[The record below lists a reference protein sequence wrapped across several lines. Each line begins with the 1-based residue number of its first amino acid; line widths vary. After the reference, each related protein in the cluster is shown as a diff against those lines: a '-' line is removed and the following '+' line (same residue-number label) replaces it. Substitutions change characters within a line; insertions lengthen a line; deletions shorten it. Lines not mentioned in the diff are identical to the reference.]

1 MTPDRRTDRGEE
13 LDAGDDATDGQMTD
27 GGAGTEASSTDG
39 GQRASDGGVD
49 PEPIGD
55 RDRQTGRP
63 EQVASVEEIDWRG
76 WLLVGLVLVCFLV
89 IPAMVLYL
97 PQAQGFLESLGLSL
111 RQAYLALPMIPAI
124 ALGVVAVWAALRT
137 QARE

>member
-1 MTPDRRTDRGEE
+1 MTNDRRADRSEQRRG
-13 LDAGDDATDGQMTD
+13 GDGGTAGQMTD
-27 GGAGTEASSTDG
+27 DGAGTEASTG
-39 GQRASDGGVD
+39 GGRRASDGGVD

-63 EQVASVEEIDWRG
+63 EQVASAEEIDWRG

>member
-1 MTPDRRTDRGEE
+1 MTPDRPEDRREGRH
-13 LDAGDDATDGQMTD
+13 AGDEQTDGQVSN
-27 GGAGTEASSTDG
+27 GGAKADGSTTAG

-49 PEPIGD
+49 PEPTAD
-55 RDRQTGRP
+55 RERETGRP
-63 EQVASVEEIDWRG
+63 EQVASAEEIDWRG
-76 WLLVGLVLVCFLV
+76 WLLVGLVFVCFLV

-97 PQAQGFLESLGLSL
+97 PQAQGVLGSLGLSL

-124 ALGVVAVWAALRT
+124 VLGVVAVWAALRT

>member
-1 MTPDRRTDRGEE
+1 MTPDRRPDRA
-13 LDAGDDATDGQMTD
+13 LHAGDDGTKAPVTD
-27 GGAGTEASSTDG
+27 GGSKADGSTTGGGRSADDG
-39 GQRASDGGVD
+39 SVD
-49 PEPIGD
+49 REPLGD

-63 EQVASVEEIDWRG
+63 EQVASAEEIDWRG

-89 IPAMVLYL
+89 IPATVLYL
-97 PQAQGFLESLGLSL
+97 PQAQGVLGSLGLSL